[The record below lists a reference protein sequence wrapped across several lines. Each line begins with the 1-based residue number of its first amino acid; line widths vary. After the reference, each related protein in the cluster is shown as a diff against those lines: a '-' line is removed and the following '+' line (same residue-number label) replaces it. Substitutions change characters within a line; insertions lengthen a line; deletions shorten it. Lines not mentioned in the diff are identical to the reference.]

1 MVGYF
6 LKISYFIRIL
16 EIGFVCEGAGV
27 SYKILENVLGVRNLK
42 LKYWNLIFVG
52 MMILL
57 GICIFLLMI
66 GCVRLE
72 FVIFS
77 F

>member
-42 LKYWNLIFVG
+42 LKY
-52 MMILL
+52 
-57 GICIFLLMI
+57 
-66 GCVRLE
+66 
-72 FVIFS
+72 
-77 F
+77 